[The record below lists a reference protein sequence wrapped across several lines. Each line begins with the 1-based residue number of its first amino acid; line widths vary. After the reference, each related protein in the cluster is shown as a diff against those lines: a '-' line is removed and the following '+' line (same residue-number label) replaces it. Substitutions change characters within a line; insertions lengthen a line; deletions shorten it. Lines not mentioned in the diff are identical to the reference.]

1 MFNEVHKAYVPVR
14 AEGHEFK
21 AKGLCWYVN
30 LQMIYKK
37 TGSNYKLDV
46 HASEVYYAEL
56 WDETGNE
63 VAKRLGKDE
72 DGNLHGTEADWKE
85 AGLIDVDIFD
95 TIDGEDLA
103 HQQFKSGDYEPIF

>member
-21 AKGLCWYVN
+21 AKGLCWYVS

-46 HASEVYYAEL
+46 HAS
-56 WDETGNE
+56 
-63 VAKRLGKDE
+63 
-72 DGNLHGTEADWKE
+72 
-85 AGLIDVDIFD
+85 
-95 TIDGEDLA
+95 
-103 HQQFKSGDYEPIF
+103 

>member
-14 AEGHEFK
+14 AEGHEFE
-21 AKGLCWYVN
+21 AKGLVWSVS

-37 TGSNYKLDV
+37 SGSNYKLDL

-63 VAKRLGKDE
+63 VVKRLGRDE
-72 DGNLHGTEADWKE
+72 QGNLHGTEADWKE

-95 TIDGEDLA
+95 TIDGEDMA
-103 HQQFKSGDYEPIF
+103 HQQFKSGDYEEIF